1 MSGFKATRRRDGAT
15 GLCERVGCEHVAK
28 ASRPW
33 DVSIDGARGRTIARF
48 CADCQTELRT
58 LYEAKVLPVWE
69 VSQ

>member
-1 MSGFKATRRRDGAT
+1 MSGFKATRRRD

-33 DVSIDGARGRTIARF
+33 TVSIDGARGRTIARF
-48 CADCQTELRT
+48 CAACQTELRT
-58 LYEAKVLPVWE
+58 AKVLPVWE